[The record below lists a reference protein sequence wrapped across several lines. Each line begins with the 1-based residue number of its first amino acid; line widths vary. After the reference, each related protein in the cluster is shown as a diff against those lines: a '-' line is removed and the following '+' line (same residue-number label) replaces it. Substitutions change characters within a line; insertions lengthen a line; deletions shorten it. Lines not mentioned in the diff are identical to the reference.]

1 MLFSNIFNNKV
12 FAVLTLVIPV
22 YRNEGS
28 IPDLLD
34 AVENLNHA
42 LNGEMETVFVVDGS
56 PDRCYELLRA
66 ALPGKS
72 FQSKMALLSK
82 NFGSFQAI
90 RVGLQLG
97 SGERFAVMA
106 ADLQEPPELVL
117 EMDSA
122 LREEDIDVVV
132 GVRDSRL
139 DPFLSRLPAQIFWG
153 LYRRYVVPEIPPGGV
168 DVFGCNR
175 QFRDALL
182 QLDERHS
189 SLIAQIFW
197 LGFRRKCIRYVRQER
212 QHGKSAWTLHK
223 KINYLMDSV
232 FSFTDLPIR
241 LLIRIGGGG
250 AFLAGLLGLAI
261 LFARLLGLITVP
273 GYAMTM
279 LVITFLGA
287 VNLLGLGIVGSYAWR
302 SYENTKGRPLAIVL
316 RDESF
321 GVPYQLKR
329 KY

>member
-1 MLFSNIFNNKV
+1 M
-12 FAVLTLVIPV
+12 LTLVIPV

-34 AVENLNHA
+34 AVENLHHA

-56 PDRCYELLRA
+56 PDRCYELLRET
-66 ALPGKS
+66 LPEKS
-72 FQSKMALLSK
+72 FPSKLALLSK

-117 EMDSA
+117 EMDRA
-122 LREEDIDVVV
+122 LRNESIDVVV
-132 GVRDSRL
+132 GVRDGRK
-139 DPFLSRLPAQIFWG
+139 DPLLSRIPSQVFWR

-175 QFRDALL
+175 HFRDNLL

-197 LGFRRKCIRYVRQER
+197 LGFRRKCISYDRQAR

-232 FSFTDLPIR
+232 FAFTDLPIR
-241 LLIRIGGGG
+241 LLIRVGGGG
-250 AFLAGLLGLAI
+250 GLSGCFIRVGRVDRKTAWHDHGSRLCRHDACH
-261 LFARLLGLITVP
+261 LFSWRSEPARL
-273 GYAMTM
+273 GYCGVLCMAC
-279 LVITFLGA
+279 LREYQRA
-287 VNLLGLGIVGSYAWR
+287 PARYR
-302 SYENTKGRPLAIVL
+302 TKR
-316 RDESF
+316 
-321 GVPYQLKR
+321 R
-329 KY
+329 KF